1 MAVNFVA
8 VGDGFCVTAERSVDP
23 RHSTRAAAE
32 RLSAVGAL
40 GEQERIFCSLSVQN
54 IHDES
59 PLDCHQLEDHH
70 HGQILLQNFQN
81 HLTFLFQEADRICQ
95 ASRDPNTCQP
105 FKS

>member
-40 GEQERIFCSLSVQN
+40 GEQELIFCSLSVQN

-59 PLDCHQLEDHH
+59 PLDCQQLEDHH
-70 HGQILLQNFQN
+70 HG
-81 HLTFLFQEADRICQ
+81 HW
-95 ASRDPNTCQP
+95 PNTLAE
-105 FKS
+105 FSKSFNISFSRGR

>member
-32 RLSAVGAL
+32 RLSAAVGAL
-40 GEQERIFCSLSVQN
+40 GEQELIFCSLSVQN

-59 PLDCHQLEDHH
+59 PLDCQQLEDHH
-70 HGQILLQNFQN
+70 HAEFSKSFNISF
-81 HLTFLFQEADRICQ
+81 
-95 ASRDPNTCQP
+95 SRGR
-105 FKS
+105 

>member
-59 PLDCHQLEDHH
+59 PLDCQQLEDHH
-70 HGQILLQNFQN
+70 HAEFSKSFNISF
-81 HLTFLFQEADRICQ
+81 
-95 ASRDPNTCQP
+95 SRGR
-105 FKS
+105 